1 MIVIDQERR
10 MVIAIG
16 TRYSQEFKEDAVRY
30 RLEHP
35 EIALRK
41 YNSMLTLIVHFYF
54 PQMYIFILSFTIYE
68 YQADCAGEWGEIL
81 FDFENGT
88 EEIIRLADW
97 DTIKTN
103 RFTNK
108 AIAYLLNCENE
119 KLPKETMV
127 AFEL

>member
-1 MIVIDQERR
+1 MTIFNKYYMIVIDQERR

-54 PQMYIFILSFTIYE
+54 PLFGHFYIDIYKCPFGGAKSNH
-68 YQADCAGEWGEIL
+68 QLNW
-81 FDFENGT
+81 
-88 EEIIRLADW
+88 W
-97 DTIKTN
+97 
-103 RFTNK
+103 
-108 AIAYLLNCENE
+108 LL
-119 KLPKETMV
+119 T
-127 AFEL
+127 